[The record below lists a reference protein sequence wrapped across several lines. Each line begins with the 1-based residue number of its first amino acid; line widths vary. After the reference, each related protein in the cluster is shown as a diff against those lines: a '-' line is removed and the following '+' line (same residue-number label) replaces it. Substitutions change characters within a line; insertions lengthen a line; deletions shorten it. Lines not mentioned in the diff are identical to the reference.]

1 MKNELGCIM
10 SMVEITAAD
19 FDVEIALAY
28 ATPDNITGKP
38 IYARAGCYLH
48 AKAAEKLQAAVA
60 LAKPLGLR
68 FKIFDAYRPT
78 EAQWKLWEA
87 FPSEEFVA
95 NPRKG
100 SPHSRGVAIDLT
112 LLDGAGKELDMG
124 TGFDE
129 MRAISH
135 HARTD
140 IPVEAQR
147 NRFTLMGIMSAAGW
161 DFYKNEWWHYQLFQS
176 RDYPL
181 IDQATLSKP
190 LM

>member
-1 MKNELGCIM
+1 M

-48 AKAAEKLQAAVA
+48 EKAAERLQAAIA
-60 LAKPLGLR
+60 LAAPLGLR
-68 FKIFDAYRPT
+68 FKVFDAYRPT

-100 SPHSRGVAIDLT
+100 SPHSRGVAVDLT
-112 LLDGAGKELDMG
+112 LIDAAGKELDMG

-129 MRAISH
+129 MRPISH

-140 IPVEAQR
+140 IPVAAQQ

-161 DFYKNEWWHYQLFQS
+161 DFYKNEWWHYQLFQA
-176 RDYPL
+176 RDFPL
-181 IDQATLSKP
+181 IDQATLPKP